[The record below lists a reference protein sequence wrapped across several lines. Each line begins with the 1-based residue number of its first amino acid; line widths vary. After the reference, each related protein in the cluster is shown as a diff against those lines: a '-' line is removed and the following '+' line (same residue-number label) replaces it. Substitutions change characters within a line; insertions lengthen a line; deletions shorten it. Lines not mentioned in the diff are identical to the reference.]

1 MTEQKNSYKQ
11 IWKPILIF
19 SSAFLIYGLLSVFL
33 YRRFGSDAYAIGRF
47 LYAVLCLILYL
58 FTMPKPL
65 MKQGSWKAVPIWTGV
80 FLAVFYFCYL
90 IVITDVPGNLSA
102 LFQEDMHA
110 VFRVVLLAGAAGIF
124 EETMVRGY
132 AADATHRWTAKC
144 RYPVLLTGVL
154 TSLLFGLLH
163 LSNLHGDNASQVW
176 IQVFYA
182 CMIGLALYALR
193 SISGSIWLPLITHI
207 LIDLQ
212 PGLGDGVTASGS
224 FALYAEI
231 FLPLGVLSLC
241 YLFLL
246 EDAVRHQIV
255 SVDIR
260 NMQK

>member
-1 MTEQKNSYKQ
+1 MSEQKKSHKQ

-19 SSAFLIYGLLSVFL
+19 SSAFFGYGMLSLFL
-33 YRRFGSDAYAIGRF
+33 YQRFGSDAYAIGRF
-47 LYAVLCLILYL
+47 LYAAVCLILYL
-58 FTMPKPL
+58 FSMPEPL
-65 MKQGSWKAVPIWTGV
+65 LKQGSWKAVPIWTAV

-90 IVITDVPGNLSA
+90 IVITDVPGSLAA

-132 AADATHRWTAKC
+132 AADVIYRWTSKC
-144 RYPVLLTGVL
+144 RYPVLLAGVL

-163 LSNLHGDNASQVW
+163 LSNLHGDNAAQVW

-182 CMIGLALYALR
+182 CMIGLALYSLR
-193 SISGSIWLPLITHI
+193 MISGSIALPVITHI

-212 PGLGDGVTASGS
+212 PGLGDGVTASAP
-224 FALYAEI
+224 FLLYAEI
-231 FLPLGVLSLC
+231 FLPLGVFSLC

-246 EDAVRHQIV
+246 EDAANR
-255 SVDIR
+255 
-260 NMQK
+260 